1 MVRAAVFHQTG
12 QDKVEIVDDMRVLG
26 PDAGE
31 VKVRIRAT
39 GVCRSDLSALH
50 GTLPQPPPCVL
61 GHEGA
66 GEVVEVGTGVQGFA
80 PGDRVIITFAP
91 PCGTCTVC
99 VKGSPNLCMTH
110 LLSSFGNPRF
120 VAGDTKYFGFAGI
133 GTFAEELTLP
143 PNALVKVA
151 DDVPFDVGALI
162 GCGVMTG
169 VGSVINVAKVRP
181 GDSVAIIGVG
191 GVGISVVQGA
201 VVAGAAQIV
210 AVDMVQQKLDWA
222 RQFGATHAVTPA
234 DLEDAKRELTGGDGF
249 DHVFDV
255 VGSSRTIRTA
265 YDATRRG
272 GQTVIVGVGRMD
284 DPVSFTPF
292 ELFLSD
298 RTILPSTYGGADV
311 QTDFHRLLALWR
323 AGRLDLD
330 RMITTRLALD
340 DVNDA
345 FAALEAGEVIRQV
358 IVFD

>member
-12 QDKVEIVDDMRVLG
+12 QDKVEIVEDMRVLG

-39 GVCRSDLSALH
+39 GVCRSDLSGLN
-50 GTLPQPPPCVL
+50 GTIPQPPPCVL

-66 GEVVEVGTGVQGFA
+66 GEVLEVGPGVQGLA
-80 PGDRVIITFAP
+80 AGDRVIISFSP
-91 PCGTCTVC
+91 PCGTCGSC
-99 VKGSPNLCMTH
+99 IKGSPNLCLTH
-110 LLSSFGNPRF
+110 LLSSFANPRF
-120 VAGDTKYFGFAGI
+120 ESGDTKYFGMAGI
-133 GTFAEELTLP
+133 GTFAEEVTLP

-151 DDVPFDVGALI
+151 DDVPFEIGALI

-169 VGSVINVAKVRP
+169 VGSVINVARVRP

-201 VVAGAAQIV
+201 RVAGASQIV
-210 AVDMVQQKLDWA
+210 AVDMVSQKLDWA

-234 DLEDAKRELTGGDGF
+234 DLEDAKATLTGGEGF

-255 VGSSRTIRTA
+255 VGSSATIRTA

-298 RTILPSTYGGADV
+298 RTILPSTYGGADIR
-311 QTDFHRLLALWR
+311 TDFHRMVALWR
-323 AGRLDLD
+323 SGQLDLEG
-330 RMITTRLALD
+330 MITSRLTLD

-345 FAALEAGEVIRQV
+345 FTAMEAGEVIRQV
-358 IVFD
+358 ILFD